1 MPKKPTSVARTQ
13 FPPSG
18 SRKNAIRPSSKDA
31 QPPARYL
38 HFDKSREVD
47 SLLDQAERARSCL
60 VAGSASLRKAL
71 ETRLRGGLLVSPA
84 PRLFVR
90 AQYWGGLTSTQRHRH
105 VLLGLGRLHPSW
117 VACGISAAVAHEL
130 QVPYRLLDGK
140 THVTGCD
147 KHAKTWG
154 EIRVHKASR
163 EIEPVIVGGIPVTSV
178 PQTALDCARLVD
190 ARGGLAIADS
200 ALRVCGMAREELVD
214 YVEAH
219 GRGLR
224 GITLAREVASMADAR
239 SANGGESIAR
249 RVMHELG
256 YALPELQVCFADPMD
271 PQRRYY
277 ADFVWPHA
285 EGGLVIGELD
295 GVEKYMDPE
304 MTGPDGLRGAVL
316 RERRRESRLTITR
329 AAIARFSY
337 AEVLDLGW
345 FDRLLAT
352 FGVPRER
359 EPIVAVPVPRKPRS
373 PEAPAPELVP
383 LEAYGL
389 D

>member
-84 PRLFVR
+84 PRLFAR
-90 AQYWGGLTSTQRHRH
+90 AQYWGDLTSTQRHRH

-163 EIEPVIVGGIPVTSV
+163 EIEPVMVGGIPVTSV

-200 ALRVCGMAREELVD
+200 ALRACGMAREELVD

-256 YALPELQVCFADPMD
+256 YVLPELQVCFADPMD

-295 GVEKYMDPE
+295 GVEKYMAPRDDRPGRAARR
-304 MTGPDGLRGAVL
+304 GPSGATARVAPHHHAGRHRAVLVCGGARPRQVRPAARHVWRPSGARADRCRSGAEKAPQPRGARAGARAPRGLRA
-316 RERRRESRLTITR
+316 
-329 AAIARFSY
+329 
-337 AEVLDLGW
+337 
-345 FDRLLAT
+345 
-352 FGVPRER
+352 
-359 EPIVAVPVPRKPRS
+359 
-373 PEAPAPELVP
+373 
-383 LEAYGL
+383 
-389 D
+389 

>member
-84 PRLFVR
+84 PRLFAR
-90 AQYWGGLTSTQRHRH
+90 AQYWGDLTSTQRHRH

-163 EIEPVIVGGIPVTSV
+163 EIEPVMVGGIPVTSV

-200 ALRVCGMAREELVD
+200 ALRACGMAREELVD

-256 YALPELQVCFADPMD
+256 YVLPELQVCFADPMD

-295 GVEKYMDPE
+295 GVEKYMAPRDDRPGRAARR
-304 MTGPDGLRGAVL
+304 GPSGATARVAPHHHAGRHRAVLVCGGARPRLVRPAARHVWRPAGARADRCRSGAEKAPQPRGARAGARAPRGLRA
-316 RERRRESRLTITR
+316 
-329 AAIARFSY
+329 
-337 AEVLDLGW
+337 
-345 FDRLLAT
+345 
-352 FGVPRER
+352 
-359 EPIVAVPVPRKPRS
+359 
-373 PEAPAPELVP
+373 
-383 LEAYGL
+383 
-389 D
+389 